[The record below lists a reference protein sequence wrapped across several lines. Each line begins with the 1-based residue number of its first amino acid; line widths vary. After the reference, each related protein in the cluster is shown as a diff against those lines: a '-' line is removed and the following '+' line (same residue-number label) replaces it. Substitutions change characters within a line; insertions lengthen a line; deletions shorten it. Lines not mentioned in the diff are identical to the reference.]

1 MIAEVVQQD
10 NIERNIKNR
19 QMFGIEVYGM
29 NHANIEIVNV
39 IVVNGETQRVS
50 EKVKMQSRL

>member
-1 MIAEVVQQD
+1 
-10 NIERNIKNR
+10 
-19 QMFGIEVYGM
+19 MFGIEVYGM

-39 IVVNGETQRVS
+39 IVVKGETQRVS